1 MEKRYIDANGEI
13 RADESNEKLTLKGY
27 AIRYNEKSK
36 LLGYG
41 FEEVI
46 SKGAF
51 SESLKK
57 RNIIALNNHDTNQ
70 LLGTTQANTLRLE
83 DRADGLYFE
92 LDLVESR
99 KELYDLVKRG
109 DLAGMSFGF
118 TCSDEEYRKDGNID
132 IREVKKGEL
141 FEISIVHSPAYPST
155 NVVAKR
161 SLDKYEEFKNNENK
175 EFTENEIRG
184 LELLGGNTNMRTNEI
199 RCYAPGE
206 KFGTNSNITV
216 GHLIR
221 AFATGKGTDEE
232 KRMITSQG
240 ASTIIPRCY
249 APGEKFGTNSN
260 ITVGHL
266 IRAFATGKGT
276 DEEKRMI
283 TSQGASTIIPEM
295 VSKQLIDL
303 ARSKS
308 FLMKN
313 CTIVDMQNHQKVII
327 PTVKKDPTVAF
338 KQQGQAITAS
348 DAEFDKIELDAKYLY
363 GLYGLVEIPLEII
376 QTGIGVEEKINQLLA
391 TVIVSEIEKAA
402 LNGAADGFSGIYNE
416 RDLLKENITITTGT
430 GYEEITKGISAI
442 AKENGIT
449 KNIAM
454 HPTSYY
460 KLQTIIT
467 GDGQYRLAPAFYNE
481 IIQDVTTSMGENQIL
496 AGDFTQILIGLLKDI
511 TIDMSLD
518 YGFGKGT
525 LAVRIMWYGD
535 VKVAKPKHLCLMT
548 VQ

>member
-240 ASTIIPRCY
+240 ASTIIP
-249 APGEKFGTNSN
+249 
-260 ITVGHL
+260 
-266 IRAFATGKGT
+266 
-276 DEEKRMI
+276 
-283 TSQGASTIIPEM
+283 EM

-363 GLYGLVEIPLEII
+363 GLVEIPLEII

-416 RDLLKENITITTGT
+416 RDLLKENITITTGS